1 MSEKV
6 YIGTGK
12 LLQGKNGYKDR
23 LETAISPDDL
33 RKLLA
38 WSEKTGRW
46 VRITW
51 SERKEPSKNGA
62 THYGVLNEW
71 APKSSSQEDRP
82 VAPKQQAQQADE
94 SETMPF

>member
-12 LLQGKNGYKDR
+12 VLQGKTGYKDR
-23 LETAISPDDL
+23 FETAISPDDL

-38 WSEKTGRW
+38 WSGKTGRW

-71 APKSSSQEDRP
+71 ERSQHDKPAAPQ
-82 VAPKQQAQQADE
+82 QQADD
-94 SETMPF
+94 SEPMPF